1 MKKKI
6 RALATGLVAAC
17 FTLSAAASETPSPEE
32 MWRII
37 QAQQRQI
44 EELKAQLASTNARV
58 EETDQKVEVAGDMIE
73 QASAGGTSV
82 AASWA
87 ERTRIGGYGEMH
99 YNNVDSKE
107 EIDFHRFVL
116 YVNHDFTDN
125 IKFVSEVEL
134 EHAIAGDGQNG
145 EIELE
150 QAYINFSLGE
160 NTASRAGLFLM
171 PVGILNEIHEPNT
184 FYGVERNPVESNI
197 IPTTWWE
204 NGADIHGELAPG
216 FGYDLAVTSGLD
228 VPQSG
233 SRAFLIRNGRQKG
246 SEARADDLAY
256 TGRLKWTGM
265 PGVELAV
272 TGQYQNDVTQGD
284 LDVSATLLEA
294 HADIRKGPF
303 GLRAL
308 YARWDLDDSD
318 VIDASDP
325 AAVGRDEQ
333 EGWYIEPSIR
343 GSLWNIPGE
352 FGAFARYNVWDN
364 NAGASN
370 DTEFTQWDLGVNY
383 WPIPE
388 VVLKFD
394 VRQQDNDG
402 NKNDNGFNLGIGY
415 AF

>member
-1 MKKKI
+1 MKAI
-6 RALATGLVAAC
+6 LRTTCATLVAL
-17 FTLSAAASETPSPEE
+17 FSVAAFASETPSADE

-37 QAQQRQI
+37 QEQQRQI
-44 EELKAQLASTNARV
+44 AELKAQLANTSARV

-73 QASAGGTSV
+73 QVSTRTAGSDYGSFGK
-82 AASWA
+82 
-87 ERTRIGGYGEMH
+87 TRIAGYGELH
-99 YNNVDSKE
+99 YNNLDSKE

-116 YVNHDFTDN
+116 SFNHDFTDN
-125 IKFVSEVEL
+125 IHLVSEVEL
-134 EHAIAGDGQNG
+134 EHALAGEDAEG
-145 EIELE
+145 EVELE
-150 QAYINFSLGE
+150 QAYLNFTLGDR
-160 NTASRAGLFLM
+160 TASRGGLFLM
-171 PVGILNEIHEPNT
+171 PVGILNQTHEPNT
-184 FYGVERNPVESNI
+184 FYGVERNPVETYI

-204 NGADIHGELAPG
+204 AGMDLHGELAPG
-216 FGYDLAVTSGLD
+216 WSYDVALTSGLD

-233 SRAFLIRNGRQKG
+233 SNAYLIRSGRQKV
-246 SEARADDLAY
+246 SEARANDPAY
-256 TGRLKWTGM
+256 TAMLKWTGV
-265 PGVELAV
+265 PGVELGV
-272 TGQYQNDVTQGD
+272 TGQYQKDVTQGAEGI
-284 LDVSATLLEA
+284 SATLLEA
-294 HADIRKGPF
+294 HAQIRKGPF

-333 EGWYIEPSIR
+333 EGWYVEPSIR

-370 DTEFTQWDLGVNY
+370 DTEFRQFNAGFNY
-383 WPIPE
+383 WPIPD

-394 VRQQDNDG
+394 VQQQDNQGSKD
-402 NKNDNGFNLGIGY
+402 DNGFNLGIGY